1 MRKQTKLVAVLS
13 AAALLAIGASM
24 TSFAAT
30 RGWVQEGEDWVYLD
44 SNGDRVYNEWK
55 RSGDN
60 YYYLGE
66 DGIMAKDQL
75 VHDTTIDA
83 YYYVDENGV
92 RLMNAWKAIPN
103 DENAQVGDNTP
114 EILYYYFGSAGKAN
128 RSTDDDLAIKTV
140 NGYNYAFDTEGRMAS
155 GWQWVHV
162 KNGKNTEE
170 LYYFGTDEEG
180 WARTGWQ
187 QLEPGENMREDEYDD
202 LEWYY
207 FESNGRAVRDGS
219 KYINGR
225 YYAFDDLGVMKDD
238 WYSVGNTTKPTA
250 ASAAIAYAS
259 SSGTLSTGWV
269 FTNPM
274 NEGDADDYW
283 FYLVSVRN
291 GSNVKRSIPFNYYG
305 TGAADEAG
313 VEAVR
318 AKVIKNKT
326 YIFDTDGQMLT
337 GFVVLDDGN
346 VTDEIK
352 ALADEKAGSSSK
364 VQLFGIGGASS
375 DATEE
380 FTSNVYGSDN
390 PNDKV
395 NGIAARKLDAGL
407 YYFNETAGSQNG
419 QLMTGRTAIE
429 EDGETFYYYFNKT
442 GNQNTAEDYG
452 RALTSTVKDGYLYGK
467 SGRCLTAD
475 NGNTYAI
482 YRVADIAET
491 HYQNGSDKVLTA
503 AGADNT
509 PGFGIKISGKT
520 GAASIIDTTFDSTQ
534 VDGAYVVVSQSG
546 RIKQSGTATIDG
558 VRYTIKDYKVTNTKA
573 ID

>member
-1 MRKQTKLVAVLS
+1 M
-13 AAALLAIGASM
+13 
-24 TSFAAT
+24 
-30 RGWVQEGEDWVYLD
+30 
-44 SNGDRVYNEWK
+44 
-55 RSGDN
+55 
-60 YYYLGE
+60 
-66 DGIMAKDQL
+66 
-75 VHDTTIDA
+75 
-83 YYYVDENGV
+83 
-92 RLMNAWKAIPN
+92 
-103 DENAQVGDNTP
+103 
-114 EILYYYFGSAGKAN
+114 
-128 RSTDDDLAIKTV
+128 AIKIV
-140 NGYNYAFDTEGRMAS
+140 KGKYYAFDTEGRMAS

-162 KNGKNTEE
+162 KNGKNEEE

-326 YIFDTDGQMLT
+326 TSLIQM
-337 GFVVLDDGN
+337 V
-346 VTDEIK
+346 
-352 ALADEKAGSSSK
+352 
-364 VQLFGIGGASS
+364 
-375 DATEE
+375 
-380 FTSNVYGSDN
+380 
-390 PNDKV
+390 
-395 NGIAARKLDAGL
+395 
-407 YYFNETAGSQNG
+407 
-419 QLMTGRTAIE
+419 
-429 EDGETFYYYFNKT
+429 
-442 GNQNTAEDYG
+442 
-452 RALTSTVKDGYLYGK
+452 
-467 SGRCLTAD
+467 RC
-475 NGNTYAI
+475 
-482 YRVADIAET
+482 
-491 HYQNGSDKVLTA
+491 
-503 AGADNT
+503 
-509 PGFGIKISGKT
+509 
-520 GAASIIDTTFDSTQ
+520 
-534 VDGAYVVVSQSG
+534 
-546 RIKQSGTATIDG
+546 
-558 VRYTIKDYKVTNTKA
+558 
-573 ID
+573 

>member
-55 RSGDN
+55 RSGDY

-83 YYYVDENGV
+83 YYYVDENGTRV
-92 RLMNAWKAIPN
+92 MNAWKALPN
-103 DENAQVGDNTP
+103 DEGVQVGDNTP

-128 RSTDDDLAIKTV
+128 RATDDDLAIKSV
-140 NGYNYAFDTEGRMAS
+140 NGKNYAFDTEGRMAS

-162 KNGKNTEE
+162 KNNANTEA

-207 FESNGRAVRDGS
+207 FESNGRAVRSGS
-219 KYINGR
+219 KYINGK
-225 YYAFDDLGVMKDD
+225 YYAFDDFGVMRDD
-238 WYSVGNTTKPTA
+238 WYDVSTAPTA
-250 ASAAIAYAS
+250 ASAGIAFAS
-259 SSGTLSTGWV
+259 GNGTLANGWAY
-269 FTNPM
+269 TNPK
-274 NEGDADDYW
+274 GQDDADDYW
-283 FYLVSVRN
+283 FYLITLRD
-291 GSNVKRSIPFNYYG
+291 GKNVKRSVPFNYYG
-305 TGAADEAG
+305 TGYDTEYTGEKAA
-313 VEAVR
+313 R

-337 GFVVLDDGN
+337 GFVVIDG
-346 VTDEIK
+346 VDGEAASAEIK
-352 ALADEKAGSSSK
+352 QSADTKAGDDS
-364 VQLFGIGGASS
+364 VTQIFTAG
-375 DATEE
+375 ATENG
-380 FTSNVYGSDN
+380 FTKEVYGAKPGDITH
-390 PNDKV
+390 
-395 NGIAARKLDAGL
+395 GINARALETGL
-407 YYFNETAGSQNG
+407 YYFNETDGSQNG
-419 QLMTGRTAIE
+419 QLMTGRTAVTK
-429 EDGETFYYYFNKT
+429 DGETFYYYFNKT
-442 GNQNTAEDYG
+442 GNQNTAVNYG
-452 RALTSTVKDGYLYGK
+452 KALTSTVKDGYLYGK
-467 SGRCLTAD
+467 DGKCLTAD
-475 NGNTYAI
+475 DGNSYAL
-482 YRVADIAET
+482 YRVSEIEEGHYATATDLPSTTVTTKTDGIKIAGKT
-491 HYQNGSDKVLTA
+491 TIIDSSIP
-503 AGADNT
+503 AGADE
-509 PGFGIKISGKT
+509 G
-520 GAASIIDTTFDSTQ
+520 
-534 VDGAYVVVSQSG
+534 VDAAYVVVSQSG

-558 VRYTIKDYKVTNTKA
+558 VRYTIKDYKVINTKA

>member
-66 DGIMAKDQL
+66 DGIMVKDDL

-92 RLMNAWKAIPN
+92 RLMNAWKSLPN
-103 DENAQVGDNTP
+103 DEGVQVGDNTP

-140 NGYNYAFDTEGRMAS
+140 NGKYYAFDTEGRMAS

-162 KNGKNTEE
+162 KNGKNEEE

-250 ASAAIAYAS
+250 ASAAIAYA
-259 SSGTLSTGWV
+259 
-269 FTNPM
+269 
-274 NEGDADDYW
+274 
-283 FYLVSVRN
+283 
-291 GSNVKRSIPFNYYG
+291 
-305 TGAADEAG
+305 
-313 VEAVR
+313 
-318 AKVIKNKT
+318 
-326 YIFDTDGQMLT
+326 
-337 GFVVLDDGN
+337 
-346 VTDEIK
+346 
-352 ALADEKAGSSSK
+352 
-364 VQLFGIGGASS
+364 
-375 DATEE
+375 
-380 FTSNVYGSDN
+380 
-390 PNDKV
+390 
-395 NGIAARKLDAGL
+395 
-407 YYFNETAGSQNG
+407 
-419 QLMTGRTAIE
+419 
-429 EDGETFYYYFNKT
+429 
-442 GNQNTAEDYG
+442 
-452 RALTSTVKDGYLYGK
+452 
-467 SGRCLTAD
+467 
-475 NGNTYAI
+475 
-482 YRVADIAET
+482 
-491 HYQNGSDKVLTA
+491 
-503 AGADNT
+503 
-509 PGFGIKISGKT
+509 
-520 GAASIIDTTFDSTQ
+520 
-534 VDGAYVVVSQSG
+534 
-546 RIKQSGTATIDG
+546 
-558 VRYTIKDYKVTNTKA
+558 
-573 ID
+573 